1 MKFNFEVTKHNIR
14 FIRFKNFYFIKSCR
28 GTNCFE
34 CELNDENDCFGV
46 LKKIEKYFYCLRK
59 EGFDFLL

>member
-1 MKFNFEVTKHNIR
+1 MKFKFEVTKQNIR

-34 CELNDENDCFGV
+34 CELDDGNDCLG
-46 LKKIEKYFYCLRK
+46 LSEQSRKI
-59 EGFDFLL
+59 FLLFKKGRF

>member
-14 FIRFKNFYFIKSCR
+14 FIRFKNFYLIKSCR

-34 CELNDENDCFGV
+34 CELNDENDCFGISEQNRKKIV
-46 LKKIEKYFYCLRK
+46 YYLKKGRF
-59 EGFDFLL
+59 

>member
-1 MKFNFEVTKHNIR
+1 MKFKFEVTKHNIR

-34 CELNDENDCFGV
+34 CELNDENDCFG
-46 LKKIEKYFYCLRK
+46 LCDLGRKKI
-59 EGFDFLL
+59 LLFKKGRF

>member
-1 MKFNFEVTKHNIR
+1 MKFKFEVTKHNIR

-34 CELNDENDCFGV
+34 CELNDENDCFNYR
-46 LKKIEKYFYCLRK
+46 KI
-59 EGFDFLL
+59 FLLFKKGRF

>member
-1 MKFNFEVTKHNIR
+1 MKFKFEVTKHNIR

-34 CELNDENDCFGV
+34 CELNDEKDCVGLSEQRRKIFLL
-46 LKKIEKYFYCLRK
+46 LKKGRF
-59 EGFDFLL
+59 